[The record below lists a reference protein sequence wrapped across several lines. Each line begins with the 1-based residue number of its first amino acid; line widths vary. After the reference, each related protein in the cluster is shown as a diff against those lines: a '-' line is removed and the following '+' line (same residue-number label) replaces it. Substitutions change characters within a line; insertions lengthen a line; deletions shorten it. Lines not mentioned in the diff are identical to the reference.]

1 MQNVYARP
9 GMALPPAHEEPDEE
23 EYDGEE
29 IEDITEDQ
37 GGEEEEQDRRFS
49 GPSVDAIQDQ
59 DGRPVFHPSV
69 VQQSSYEI
77 EPIKIIYDASRDES
91 LPQIVFYIMNSN
103 ISREAKMRHIAKA
116 ACYLSK
122 NHVYSYLTDTMD
134 FMRAQDDYEMSKV
147 ISRFGLTSFD
157 RNIDYLHAETLIEA
171 EHSIR
176 LRRSRNALNLQQLNT
191 QRTENIN
198 TENPVAQHEERKL
211 RQKIPLLGGYL

>member
-1 MQNVYARP
+1 MKSLFARP
-9 GMALPPAHEEPDEE
+9 GMALPPAPEPEEPDAE

-29 IEDITEDQ
+29 IEELEEQ
-37 GGEEEEQDRRFS
+37 GEEIEDRQFS

-59 DGRPVFHPSV
+59 EGRPVFHPSV

-91 LPQIVFYIMNSN
+91 LPQIVFYVMNSN

-122 NHVYSYLTDTMD
+122 NHVYSFLTDSLD

-191 QRTENIN
+191 QRTESINI
-198 TENPVAQHEERKL
+198 ENPVAQRDERKL